1 MLSSSTRRTSV
12 SSNHSLAH
20 ELSASGVVELE
31 LQHWTSSLVH
41 AESLAVRG
49 NNKSTGKNRISQ
61 LKSHCIVD
69 ESYQTAKTYKFISD
83 RLARFSKILVE
94 FEQAKRHAVDTKD
107 YDEAEKIKG
116 DINEIKQAAE
126 SIIKQANIRITDD
139 GQVVLL
145 NEDLVRTLSLC
156 AHVGKSL
163 ADLLIHLS
171 PQNKLSVPRMARAA
185 TNP

>member
-1 MLSSSTRRTSV
+1 MNYLPQEWLNWNYSTGLLLWCMPSLWLSEVTKV
-12 SSNHSLAH
+12 P
-20 ELSASGVVELE
+20 
-31 LQHWTSSLVH
+31 
-41 AESLAVRG
+41 
-49 NNKSTGKNRISQ
+49 GKNRISQ
-61 LKSHCIVD
+61 LKCHCIVD

-139 GQVVLL
+139 GQVVPL
-145 NEDLVRTLSLC
+145 NEDLVRPSQKDP
-156 AHVGKSL
+156 HMM
-163 ADLLIHLS
+163 ADLF
-171 PQNKLSVPRMARAA
+171 VP
-185 TNP
+185 P